1 MKKRKQTGRLLSST
15 LVAAGLLG
23 AAGAV
28 QAQSSV
34 TLYGIVDGGFLYTS
48 RTQITPTS
56 PTGAHQFSF
65 TDSGTTNSLFGM
77 RGAEDLGGGMR
88 AVFQLENGFSVANG
102 GLANSNGNLFGRQ
115 AWIGVESPYGKVKA
129 GVQFSPFFISLYET
143 DPRGM
148 SYFGSALIGY
158 LDNVLVTG
166 LFNSNAISYTSP
178 EIAGLEGSAMMALGG
193 TAGNFQAGRQYSVS
207 LTYHLGGFML
217 TGALYN
223 GNNGGSAATTPT
235 PSTIEFIGR
244 TLGASY
250 RFANDLSIYASYALY
265 KTGSTP
271 FNNFVFQRNTGF
283 SNSVYSGGASYRIKP
298 YLNVSAGVYY
308 TRDGNNSAN
317 HSLLTS
323 AEAQFYLSKRTTL
336 YGQIGYVNNRGAMD
350 TGLSVSNALFAAS
363 GSTVGVGL
371 GMRHMF

>member
-1 MKKRKQTGRLLSST
+1 MIKRKQRGRLLSST
-15 LVAAGLLG
+15 LAVAGLLG
-23 AAGAV
+23 AAGTA

-48 RTQITPTS
+48 HTS
-56 PTGAHQFSF
+56 NILGTRLPHQFSF
-65 TDSGTTNSLFGM
+65 TEGGTTPSNFGM
-77 RGAEDLGGGMR
+77 RGSEDLGGGMR

-102 GLANSNGNLFGRQ
+102 ALANSNGNLFGRQ
-115 AWIGVESPYGKVKA
+115 AWVGVESPYGKVKA
-129 GVQFSPFFISLYET
+129 GVQYSPFFISLYET
-143 DPRGM
+143 DARGM
-148 SYFGSALIGY
+148 SYFGSALLGY
-158 LDNVLVTG
+158 LNNVFVTG

-193 TAGNFQAGRQYSVS
+193 TAGNFQAGRQYSLS

-217 TGALYN
+217 SGALYN
-223 GNNGGSAATTPT
+223 GNNATTPLTTPT
-235 PSTIEFIGR
+235 PSTVEFIGR
-244 TLGASY
+244 SLGASY

-265 KTGSTP
+265 KQASTV
-271 FNNFVFQRNTGF
+271 NNALVGQFHGF

-308 TRDGNNSAN
+308 TRDGNNGTN
-317 HSLLTS
+317 HSWLTS

-336 YGQIGYVNNRGAMD
+336 YGQLGYVNNHGAMN
-350 TGLSVSNALFAAS
+350 TGLSVSNALFGTS
-363 GSTVGVGL
+363 GSTVGAGL